1 MKVHTMFGSA
11 MLALSFLAAPVFAQ
25 DKAAKQ
31 AEIVKHTDAA
41 LQRFYEKKPE
51 LKAAVAKAPGYGVFT
66 TYGISFLVGGAG
78 GKGLVHN
85 NKTKKNTFM
94 AMGSASVGAQIGA
107 AENDV
112 LMIFK
117 NAAAM
122 NEFVNKG
129 WTASGGATAQAG
141 ADSKQVGGG
150 RGGDAMANTDTYT
163 LTKNGIEAGVAI
175 AGSKFWKDKEL
186 N

>member
-163 LTKNGIEAGVAI
+163 LTKNGLEAGVAI

>member
-1 MKVHTMFGSA
+1 MRLSRILGIGM
-11 MLALSFLAAPVFAQ
+11 LSFSLLGGAAFAQ

-31 AEIVKHTDAA
+31 AEIVKHTQAA
-41 LQRFYEKKPE
+41 LQRFYAKKPE
-51 LKAAVAKAPGYGVFT
+51 LKSAVSKAPGYAVFT

-78 GKGLVHN
+78 GKGLVHD
-85 NKTKKNTFM
+85 NKTKHNTFM

-112 LMIFK
+112 LIIFK
-117 NAAAM
+117 NVATM
-122 NEFVNKG
+122 NDFINKG

-141 ADSKQVGGG
+141 VDSKQAGGG
-150 RGGDAMANTDTYT
+150 RGGDAMANADTFT
-163 LTKNGIEAGVAI
+163 LTKNGLEAGVAV
-175 AGSKFWKDKEL
+175 AGSKFWKEDEL

>member
-11 MLALSFLAAPVFAQ
+11 MLALSFLAAPAFAQ

-175 AGSKFWKDKEL
+175 AGSKFWKDEEL

>member
-163 LTKNGIEAGVAI
+163 LTKNGLEAGVAI
-175 AGSKFWKDKEL
+175 AGSKFWKDEEL

>member
-175 AGSKFWKDKEL
+175 AGSKFWKDEEL